1 MTIQKQEKVDYSY
14 LAGLID
20 GDGLILAQI
29 VKREEYRYKY
39 EIRVSVTLN
48 QKTKRHWFLEEVQLE
63 IGGNLRKRNDGMSEL
78 TVLGRV
84 PIENLLKE
92 LLPYLR
98 IKKATAKIALEILKE
113 ESEVKTRGE
122 FIEVCKKVDK
132 IADYTDSKKR
142 KITSEVVEG
151 HMKETPV
158 ETRQ

>member
-1 MTIQKQEKVDYSY
+1 
-14 LAGLID
+14 
-20 GDGLILAQI
+20 
-29 VKREEYRYKY
+29 
-39 EIRVSVTLN
+39 
-48 QKTKRHWFLEEVQLE
+48 
-63 IGGNLRKRNDGMSEL
+63 MSEL

-98 IKKATAKIALEILKE
+98 IKKATANLALEILKE
-113 ESEVKTRGE
+113 KSEVKTRGE

-151 HMKETPV
+151 HIIETPV